1 MAWVYAIKVYISPTA
16 RPRWR
21 VVHSLPATRAN
32 AHILHVY
39 LRWLADLHP
48 DKRYKLEHCFINDWG
63 CLAKIHYYEE
73 VIDVIVILII
83 L

>member
-1 MAWVYAIKVYISPTA
+1 MADVYSIKEYIGPTA

-32 AHILHVY
+32 FHILDVY

-48 DKRYKLEHCFINDWG
+48 DKRYKLELCFTHD
-63 CLAKIHYYEE
+63 
-73 VIDVIVILII
+73 
-83 L
+83 